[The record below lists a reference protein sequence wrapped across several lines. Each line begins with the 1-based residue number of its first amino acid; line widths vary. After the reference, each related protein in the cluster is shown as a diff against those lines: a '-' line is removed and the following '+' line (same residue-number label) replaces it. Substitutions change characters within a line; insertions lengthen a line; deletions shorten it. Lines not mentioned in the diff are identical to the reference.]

1 VVSWFPWG
9 RRPAHSP
16 RLRPRRDSLAPLNRV
31 DLSELTPAPPAYL
44 GHAAYLQLSF
54 FESLSQALHSA
65 PTLEAKERMA
75 RVAGLALEKHRRL
88 VDEINRRGD
97 DPALLMQPFAPGVD
111 LFRYETRGNDWYEV
125 LVTHYVT
132 VGLLEEF
139 FEQLAVGLGR
149 DELARV
155 TDILELDSGTALV
168 VEELQRGLEHNPQ
181 LGSRLALWGR
191 RLVGDTLL
199 LARAA
204 LTTTDAAPS
213 EERLEPVFTEL
224 IAGHTRRMDALGLTA

>member
-1 VVSWFPWG
+1 M
-9 RRPAHSP
+9 
-16 RLRPRRDSLAPLNRV
+16 
-31 DLSELTPAPPAYL
+31 TPAPPAYL
-44 GHAAYLQLSF
+44 GHAAYLHLSF
-54 FESLSQALHSA
+54 FESVSQALSFA
-65 PTLEAKERMA
+65 PTLDAKERMS
-75 RVAGLALEKHRRL
+75 RVAGLALEKHRRF
-88 VDEINRRGD
+88 VEEIERRGD
-97 DPALLMQPFAPGVD
+97 DAPALMQPFAAGVD

-149 DELARV
+149 DELERV
-155 TDILELDSGTALV
+155 RDILDLDSGLELV
-168 VEELQRGLEHNPQ
+168 VDELRRAIEQNPL

-204 LTTTDAAPS
+204 LTSTDAAPS